1 MDLIEALVVMLPLV
15 LLVSQDVP
23 VIYAEIAT
31 VIAGIMVIGLIVK
44 DFVRVFLEEARE
56 RNRRNARIRRARKR
70 EKERVAASRIS
81 RKAA

>member
-15 LLVSQDVP
+15 LLVSPDVP

-44 DFVRVFLEEARE
+44 DFVRVAFEEARE
-56 RNRRNARIRRARKR
+56 KNQRRARIRRARKK